1 MEGGQHG
8 WLGEWPEDNETT
20 CRGVQAA
27 LSYLAKSIE
36 ERRPAPSIMLR
47 AVCSWGE
54 KGFMVLRKLYA
65 LEVRMKAELENA
77 ISPPLSFEGNTDFSD
92 AEAPSRNKHH

>member
-1 MEGGQHG
+1 
-8 WLGEWPEDNETT
+8 
-20 CRGVQAA
+20 
-27 LSYLAKSIE
+27 
-36 ERRPAPSIMLR
+36 
-47 AVCSWGE
+47 
-54 KGFMVLRKLYA
+54 MVLRKLYA